1 MTHLCVLANSV
12 KQTDISL
19 VAGYY
24 QFTRLG
30 RGGSRE
36 IVLAGILLELTLDK
50 LVAGYTGV
58 NPEETV
64 VRYSQ
69 LQSLMKTHNDR

>member
-30 RGGSRE
+30 CGSSRE

-50 LVAGYTGV
+50 LVTRYTGID
-58 NPEETV
+58 PEQTV

-69 LQSLMKTHNDR
+69 LKITSVNSQ

>member
-12 KQTDISL
+12 KQTNISL

-30 RGGSRE
+30 RSGSRE
-36 IVLAGILLELTLDK
+36 IVFAGILLELTLDK
-50 LVAGYTGV
+50 LVAGHTRIDS
-58 NPEETV
+58 EKTV
-64 VRYSQ
+64 MRYSQ
-69 LQSLMKTHNDR
+69 LKITSVNSQ